1 MIINFSRELQNIIN
15 HSSDLFNRYD
25 LTISGDT
32 NYIPKEHHSITILF
46 DEDVDKIRAICA
58 AADEL
63 DKKNKE
69 LEKLVKES
77 GLEDHNSFY
86 YPLGGGSLF

>member
-1 MIINFSRELQNIIN
+1 MIINFLSELSNAVS
-15 HSSDLFNRYD
+15 HSADLCRKYGIRIASDKR
-25 LTISGDT
+25 
-32 NYIPKEHHSITILF
+32 IPSEHTTVTLLF
-46 DEDVDKIRAICA
+46 DEDLEKIRAICA

>member
-1 MIINFSRELQNIIN
+1 MIINFSEEFKEIIN
-15 HSSDLFNRYD
+15 HSADLYKSYD
-25 LTISGDT
+25 IKIEAGNHIST
-32 NYIPKEHHSITILF
+32 KHREAILIF
-46 DEDVDKIRAICA
+46 DEDLEKIRAICA

-69 LEKLVKES
+69 LDKLVKES
-77 GLEDHNSFY
+77 GLGDHNSFY

>member
-15 HSSDLFNRYD
+15 HSTDLCKSYD
-25 LTISGDT
+25 IRIEPR
-32 NYIPKEHHSITILF
+32 NHIPTKPRKVALIF
-46 DEDVDKIRAICA
+46 DEDLEKIRAICA

-63 DKKNKE
+63 DKRNKE

-77 GLEDHNSFY
+77 GLENHNSFY
-86 YPLGGGSLF
+86 YPLGGGSIF